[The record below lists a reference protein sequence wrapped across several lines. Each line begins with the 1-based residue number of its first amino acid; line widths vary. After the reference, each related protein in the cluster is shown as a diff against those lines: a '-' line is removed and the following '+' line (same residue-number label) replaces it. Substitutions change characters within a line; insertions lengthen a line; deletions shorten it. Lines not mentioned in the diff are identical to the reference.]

1 MTNLERKTYN
11 AARDLMSIKEDLKDS
26 VLNPPEISFLVA
38 FILFFV
44 MMSSMFTYFT
54 IDFIDDYVNVKDILE
69 NGQLVDA
76 E

>member
-1 MTNLERKTYN
+1 
-11 AARDLMSIKEDLKDS
+11 MSIKEDLKDS